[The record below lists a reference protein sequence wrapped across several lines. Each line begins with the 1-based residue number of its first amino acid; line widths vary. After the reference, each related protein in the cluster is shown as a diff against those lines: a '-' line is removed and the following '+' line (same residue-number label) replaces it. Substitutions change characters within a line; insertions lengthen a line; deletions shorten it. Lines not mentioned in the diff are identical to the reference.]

1 MHGMISEFTF
11 GGEFQIQSLSG
22 GPNNTD
28 TNLLFLSE
36 AACCEHDA
44 RQN

>member
-11 GGEFQIQSLSG
+11 ESEFQIQSLSD

-36 AACCEHDA
+36 TACCERDT